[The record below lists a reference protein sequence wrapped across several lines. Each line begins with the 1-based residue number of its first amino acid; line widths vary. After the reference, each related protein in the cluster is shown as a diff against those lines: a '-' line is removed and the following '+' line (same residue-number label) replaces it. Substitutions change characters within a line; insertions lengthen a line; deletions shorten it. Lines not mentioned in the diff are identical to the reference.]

1 MLVTYIAQ
9 QQAQQH
15 WVKFVDDA
23 DGLNFDQC
31 KGIGMS
37 EFRKFLSVESGILGF
52 GIRKIRNSIS
62 AEKEYRIQYVESGIH
77 GLESRIQDCTEF
89 SYKRRVIA
97 VILTA
102 LHFVKSYHK

>member
-1 MLVTYIAQ
+1 M
-9 QQAQQH
+9 
-15 WVKFVDDA
+15 KFVDDA

-52 GIRKIRNSIS
+52 GIRKIRYSIS
-62 AEKEYRIQYVESGIH
+62 TEKEYRIQYVESGIY
-77 GLESRIQDCTEF
+77 GLESRIQDLRTEF